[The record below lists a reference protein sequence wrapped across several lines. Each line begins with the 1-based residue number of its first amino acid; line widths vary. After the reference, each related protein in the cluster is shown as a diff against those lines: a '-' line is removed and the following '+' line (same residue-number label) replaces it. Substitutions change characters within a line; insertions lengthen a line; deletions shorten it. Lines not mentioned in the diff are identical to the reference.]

1 MEATYAVH
9 GTTYTVISVTAQ
21 FGVSS
26 GGSVDTALGII
37 GAKYSMAHEL
47 RDTGEFGFLLPPG
60 QVIHLNLSLRR
71 PAFMNPTL
79 AQSKSRVP
87 LYPLPMQISF
97 VNGPLFQ

>member
-21 FGVSS
+21 FGVAS

-47 RDTGEFGFLLPPG
+47 RDTGEFGFLLPPD
-60 QVIHLNLSLRR
+60 QVITLRR
-71 PAFMNPTL
+71 SHTH
-79 AQSKSRVP
+79 
-87 LYPLPMQISF
+87 
-97 VNGPLFQ
+97 

>member
-47 RDTGEFGFLLPPG
+47 RDTGEFGFLLPPD
-60 QVIHLNLSLRR
+60 QVTHLNV
-71 PAFMNPTL
+71 AL
-79 AQSKSRVP
+79 AP
-87 LYPLPMQISF
+87 FTFI
-97 VNGPLFQ
+97 